1 MKEIVKI
8 KPEAICILGATGSI
22 GTNTLDVIRRH
33 PDKYQV
39 FALTAHRNIEQLKLQ
54 CVEFKPKYAVLPE
67 AEEVDIKIEDKEN
80 WRILFQGY
88 ANFYQVEINDNITNT
103 VWQWLHT
110 SEHELQGLVGEINN
124 KVIAFAHYRRMPSP
138 LRGKD
143 IGFLDDLYV
152 LPECRGQKIGEK
164 LIEQLKQISKDKKWN
179 LVRWITRDNN
189 VRAKK
194 VYDKVSNKTNWDVYE
209 LS

>member
-1 MKEIVKI
+1 MNNSPFRI
-8 KPEAICILGATGSI
+8 
-22 GTNTLDVIRRH
+22 
-33 PDKYQV
+33 
-39 FALTAHRNIEQLKLQ
+39 RNIKL
-54 CVEFKPKYAVLPE
+54 
-67 AEEVDIKIEDKEN
+67 EDKN
-80 WRILFQGY
+80 DWVALFQGY
-88 ANFYQVEINDNITNT
+88 ADFYQIQINENIINT
-103 VWQWLHT
+103 VWKWLHT
-110 SEHELQGLVGEINN
+110 PEHVLQGLVGEIDN

-164 LIEQLKQISKDKKWN
+164 LIKQLRQISIDKKWN

-189 VRAKK
+189 LRAKK
-194 VYDKVSNKTNWDVYE
+194 VYDKISNRTNWEVYE

>member
-1 MKEIVKI
+1 MNNLSVKI
-8 KPEAICILGATGSI
+8 RS
-22 GTNTLDVIRRH
+22 
-33 PDKYQV
+33 
-39 FALTAHRNIEQLKLQ
+39 
-54 CVEFKPKYAVLPE
+54 
-67 AEEVDIKIEDKEN
+67 IKIEDKNN
-80 WRILFQGY
+80 WKELFQMY
-88 ANFYQVEINDNITNT
+88 ADFYKVKISENILDI

-110 SEHELQGLVGEINN
+110 SDHELQGIVGEINS
-124 KVIAFAHYRRMPSP
+124 KVVAFAHFRRMPSP

-152 LPECRGQKIGEK
+152 HPDFRGQKIGEK

-194 VYDKVSNKTNWDVYE
+194 VYDKISNKTNWDVYE
-209 LS
+209 LSS

>member
-1 MKEIVKI
+1 MNNPSVKI
-8 KPEAICILGATGSI
+8 
-22 GTNTLDVIRRH
+22 R
-33 PDKYQV
+33 
-39 FALTAHRNIEQLKLQ
+39 
-54 CVEFKPKYAVLPE
+54 
-67 AEEVDIKIEDKEN
+67 DIKKEDKED
-80 WRILFQGY
+80 WQTLFQGY
-88 ANFYQVEINDNITNT
+88 ADFYKVEINANIMTT
-103 VWQWLHT
+103 VWQWLQT
-110 SEHELQGLVGEINN
+110 PGHELQGLVGEINS

-152 LPECRGQKIGEK
+152 LPECSGQKIGEQ
-164 LIEQLKQISKDKKWN
+164 LIKQLKQISIDKKWN

-209 LS
+209 LSS

>member
-1 MKEIVKI
+1 MNNSPVKI
-8 KPEAICILGATGSI
+8 RS
-22 GTNTLDVIRRH
+22 
-33 PDKYQV
+33 
-39 FALTAHRNIEQLKLQ
+39 
-54 CVEFKPKYAVLPE
+54 
-67 AEEVDIKIEDKEN
+67 IKIEDKDD
-80 WRILFQGY
+80 WKALFQMS
-88 ANFYQVEINDNITNT
+88 ADFYKVKINENT
-103 VWQWLHT
+103 VTIVWQWLHT
-110 SEHELQGLVGEINN
+110 SEHELQGLVGEINS
-124 KVIAFAHYRRMPSP
+124 KVIAFAHFRRMPSP

-152 LPECRGQKIGEK
+152 HPDFRGQKISEK

-209 LS
+209 LSS

>member
-1 MKEIVKI
+1 MNNSSVKI
-8 KPEAICILGATGSI
+8 
-22 GTNTLDVIRRH
+22 
-33 PDKYQV
+33 
-39 FALTAHRNIEQLKLQ
+39 RNIKL
-54 CVEFKPKYAVLPE
+54 
-67 AEEVDIKIEDKEN
+67 EDKN
-80 WRILFQGY
+80 DWVVLFQGY
-88 ANFYQVEINDNITNT
+88 ADFYQVEINDNIINT

-110 SEHELQGLVGEINN
+110 PEHELQGLVGEINN
-124 KVIAFAHYRRMPSP
+124 KVIAFANYRRMPSP
-138 LRGKD
+138 LRGRD

-152 LPECRGQKIGEK
+152 LPEYRGQQIGEQ
-164 LIEQLKQISKDKKWN
+164 LIKRVKQISIEKKWN

>member
-1 MKEIVKI
+1 MNNSPIKI
-8 KPEAICILGATGSI
+8 RS
-22 GTNTLDVIRRH
+22 
-33 PDKYQV
+33 
-39 FALTAHRNIEQLKLQ
+39 
-54 CVEFKPKYAVLPE
+54 
-67 AEEVDIKIEDKEN
+67 IKIEDKDD
-80 WRILFQGY
+80 WKALFQMY
-88 ANFYQVEINDNITNT
+88 ADFYKVKINENIVTI

-110 SEHELQGLVGEINN
+110 SEHELQGLVGEINS
-124 KVIAFAHYRRMPSP
+124 KVIAFAHFRRMPSP

-152 LPECRGQKIGEK
+152 HPDFRGQKISEK

-209 LS
+209 LSS